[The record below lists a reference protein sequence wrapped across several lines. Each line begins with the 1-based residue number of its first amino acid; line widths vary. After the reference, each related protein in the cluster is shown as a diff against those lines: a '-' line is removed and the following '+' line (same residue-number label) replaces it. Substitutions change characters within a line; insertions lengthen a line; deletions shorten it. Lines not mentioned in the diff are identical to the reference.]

1 MCFLGSGFQARLQGH
16 DGGLASLGLL
26 QDLEKFPPVFVDV
39 HECSCHVRSSLNTLY
54 EACPEAASAIRLP
67 LRLGKPFLVC
77 YIESALRG
85 RGMPTREELEDE
97 DRRVRQLRIAVS
109 LALSVIGQSD
119 MTLAQAK
126 EMVAATRGMAL
137 RLFPGKELA
146 FDLIYLPR
154 FRRLLAERFGEF
166 RPV

>member
-1 MCFLGSGFQARLQGH
+1 
-16 DGGLASLGLL
+16 
-26 QDLEKFPPVFVDV
+26 
-39 HECSCHVRSSLNTLY
+39 
-54 EACPEAASAIRLP
+54 
-67 LRLGKPFLVC
+67 
-77 YIESALRG
+77 
-85 RGMPTREELEDE
+85 MPTREELEDE